1 VALRRDELVAPALA
15 STSGAIPLYRD
26 PAPWSARAI
35 AWFSV
40 RAVVIG
46 AAVVL
51 LLIHLTSSR
60 SALEAVTDAD
70 PRWLVA
76 VVGLSLFTYLMTAV
90 GLRVAVGEPL
100 PVGRTMATQLA
111 VGFANRLTIGGVGG
125 VATNLRYLERNGAD
139 RTAAL
144 GALTSQWLTR
154 AIVHAGALVLV
165 LCALGVGGPIKV
177 PAPEWAGPWVL
188 VALAVAV
195 VAAAVLVRWRG
206 SAAVRRTVRDVAAI
220 VGDTM
225 CRPRRA
231 LGLAACSAGMAIGSA
246 LGLVVALHAVGGAP
260 PTLSIAAVYI
270 AGSAVAA
277 LCPTPGGVGAVE
289 AALVAGAVGVGVPGT
304 MALAGVLVFRFT
316 GYAMSLVPGAIA
328 YRVLR
333 VRGHI

>member
-1 VALRRDELVAPALA
+1 LA

-40 RAVVIG
+40 RAIVIG

-51 LLIHLTSSR
+51 LAIHLSSSR
-60 SALEAVTDAD
+60 NALEAVTDAD

-90 GLRVAVGEPL
+90 GLRVAVGAPL
-100 PVGRTMATQLA
+100 PLGRTLATQLA
-111 VGFANRLTIGGVGG
+111 VGFANRLTIGGIGG
-125 VATNLRYLERNGAD
+125 VTTNVRYLERHGAS
-139 RTAAL
+139 RTAAA
-144 GALTSQWLTR
+144 GALASQWLTR
-154 AIVHAGALVLV
+154 AVVHAGALVVV
-165 LCALGVGGPIKV
+165 LCALGVGGPISI

-188 VALAVAV
+188 VVLGVALVAAV
-195 VAAAVLVRWRG
+195 VLARWRSSVAARLRAPVREVAAV
-206 SAAVRRTVRDVAAI
+206 

-225 CRPRRA
+225 RHPRRA
-231 LGLAACSAGMAIGSA
+231 LALAACGAGMAVGSA
-246 LGLVVALHAVGGAP
+246 LGLVVALHAVGAAP
-260 PTLSIAAVYI
+260 PTFGIAAVYI

-304 MALAGVLVFRFT
+304 VALAGVLVFRFT